1 VSTVIEFGLL
11 AVWVAAIFVLSP
23 GGHSRWGA
31 ILAVLAVVL
40 AVQAVFRRWNLGRW
54 SFPGPSE

>member
-1 VSTVIEFGLL
+1 LL
-11 AVWVAAIFVLSP
+11 ALWVVAIFVLSP

-54 SFPGPSE
+54 QMPGSGGAE